1 MLPIHASTSIH
12 PSLPCFPSLPQ
23 KTSSSA
29 PALRTPYLR
38 VLGLELDTS
47 LATSP
52 GSRGFTAEEEE
63 EFGEMSRGD
72 GLYDR
77 FARSVAPSIFGNL
90 GESRGVRRVEWV

>member
-1 MLPIHASTSIH
+1 MTSQRG
-12 PSLPCFPSLPQ
+12 SA
-23 KTSSSA
+23 SA

-63 EFGEMSRGD
+63 EFGEISRSE
-72 GLYDR
+72 GLYEK
-77 FARSVAPSIFGNL
+77 FCRSVAPSIFGNL
-90 GESRGVRRVEWV
+90 GQSPPSLLRYLERCEAYH